1 MRRWPGAAKG
11 RLRPAEHEP
20 AAGDGVQLT
29 AEDEEFR
36 GRIRDWLALNL
47 AGEFADLRGLGG
59 PGREHEHFE
68 RRLAWNR
75 QLAAAGWTCIG
86 WPAEHGGRGATLAQ
100 QVIFH
105 EEYARSGAPA
115 RVGHMGEE
123 LLGPTLIAFGTP
135 AQQRRFLGPIASVR
149 ELWCQGYSEPGAGSD
164 LASVT
169 TSAVLDGDDWVI
181 TGQKVWTSLA
191 TVADWCFLIA
201 RTEPGSRRSA
211 GLSYLLVP
219 MHQPGITVRPIRQL
233 TGTAEFNEV
242 FFDGARTARDLV
254 VGGVGDGWRVA
265 MATLAIERG
274 VSTLG
279 QQVGY
284 RRELDALIDV
294 ARRNGAASDPLVR
307 DRLARAWIGL
317 QVMREQVLSMLAR
330 AANNRADNNRADNN
344 RADNNRADSNRA
356 DETAAGGLASAD
368 ASVVKLLWSRW
379 HRDLGE
385 LAMDVLG
392 PASMLAQG
400 PPYDL
405 DDWQR
410 LHLFSRADT
419 IYGGS
424 QEIQLGIIADRALGL
439 PRQARP

>member
-1 MRRWPGAAKG
+1 
-11 RLRPAEHEP
+11 
-20 AAGDGVQLT
+20 VQLT

-36 GRIRDWLALNL
+36 GQVRDWLETSL
-47 AGEFADLRGLGG
+47 AGDFAGLRGLGG
-59 PGREHEHFE
+59 PGREHEQFE
-68 RRLAWNR
+68 QRLAWNR
-75 QLAAAGWTCIG
+75 HLAAAGWTCIG
-86 WPAEHGGRGATLAQ
+86 WPAKYGGRGATLAQ

-135 AQQRRFLGPIASVR
+135 AQQERFLPPIAAVR

-164 LASVT
+164 LATVR

-191 TVADWCFLIA
+191 TVADWCFVLA
-201 RTEPGSRRSA
+201 RTEPGSKRSA

-219 MHQPGITVRPIRQL
+219 MKQPGVTVRPIRQL
-233 TGTAEFNEV
+233 TGTSEFNEV
-242 FFDGARTARDLV
+242 FFDGARTPREMV
-254 VGGVGDGWRVA
+254 VGGVGEGWRVA

-284 RRELDALIDV
+284 RHELDALIDM
-294 ARRNGAASDPLVR
+294 ARQNGAAADPLLR
-307 DRLARAWIGL
+307 DKLARAWIGL
-317 QVMREQVLSMLAR
+317 QVMREQVLTML
-330 AANNRADNNRADNN
+330 DQD
-344 RADNNRADSNRA
+344 DVG
-356 DETAAGGLASAD
+356 TQAG

-385 LAMDVLG
+385 LAMQVQG
-392 PASMLAQG
+392 PASMLAQA

-410 LHLFSRADT
+410 LYLFSRADT

-424 QEIQLGIIADRALGL
+424 QEIQLGIIAERALGL
-439 PRQARP
+439 PRQARS

>member
-1 MRRWPGAAKG
+1 VDQTERDA
-11 RLRPAEHEP
+11 
-20 AAGDGVQLT
+20 
-29 AEDEEFR
+29 EFR
-36 GRIRDWLALNL
+36 ARVRGWLERNL
-47 AGEFADLRGLGG
+47 AGEFAALRGQGG

-68 RRLAWNR
+68 QRLAWNR
-75 QLAAAGWTCIG
+75 HLAASGWTCLS
-86 WPAEHGGRGATLAQ
+86 WPAEYGGQDASLAR

-105 EEYARSGAPA
+105 EEYARCGGPA

-123 LLGPTLIAFGTP
+123 LLGPTLLAFGTP
-135 AQQRRFLGPIASVR
+135 AQKDRFLRPIAEVR

-164 LASVT
+164 LASLS
-169 TSAVLDGDDWVI
+169 TSARLDGADWVI

-191 TVADWCFLIA
+191 READWCFVLA

-219 MHQPGITVRPIRQL
+219 MDQPGITIRPIRQL
-233 TGTAEFNEV
+233 TGTSEFNEV
-242 FFDGARTARDLV
+242 FFDGARTSRDLV
-254 VGGVGDGWRVA
+254 VGEAGDGWRVA

-284 RRELDALIDV
+284 QRELEALIEE
-294 ARRNGAASDPLVR
+294 ARRTGAASEPLLR

-317 QVMREQVLSMLAR
+317 QVMREQVLAMLGSD
-330 AANNRADNNRADNN
+330 ADA
-344 RADNNRADSNRA
+344 
-356 DETAAGGLASAD
+356 AAGG
-368 ASVVKLLWSRW
+368 ASVVKLLWSKW

-385 LAMDVLG
+385 LAMAVRG
-392 PASMLAQG
+392 PAGLLAQDA
-400 PPYDL
+400 PYDL

-410 LHLFSRADT
+410 LYLFSRADT

-424 QEIQLGIIADRALGL
+424 AEIQRGIIADRALGL
-439 PRQARP
+439 PRQARG